1 MIKQL
6 TKVDHYLQHLSI
18 DPGLIIWDYT
28 IQLNLYLNHLDQVD
42 LQLTREPMKL
52 PKLKLNPLVKK
63 IEDFK
68 YEDIEILDYNSH
80 PSIKGKISV

>member
-1 MIKQL
+1 
-6 TKVDHYLQHLSI
+6 
-18 DPGLIIWDYT
+18 
-28 IQLNLYLNHLDQVD
+28 
-42 LQLTREPMKL
+42 MKL

-80 PSIKGKISV
+80 SSIKGKISV